1 MWKAP
6 QDRALWG
13 SEPWG
18 PAWTGPGDICELAG
32 EGGIN
37 RDRGWEAVAGV
48 RKGSRHL
55 SGCFRGTAW

>member
-18 PAWTGPGDICELAG
+18 PAWTGPGDICEL
-32 EGGIN
+32 GG
-37 RDRGWEAVAGV
+37 RGA
-48 RKGSRHL
+48 L
-55 SGCFRGTAW
+55 TGTEDGKQLLA